1 MYSLLT
7 HTSRYQ
13 NNSSARCTIVST
25 NINNYLSQ
33 IVQFRRELALLLKH
47 IHSLSYSILDKMNN
61 IILYNY

>member
-25 NINNYLSQ
+25 NS
-33 IVQFRRELALLLKH
+33 
-47 IHSLSYSILDKMNN
+47 HSLSYSILDKMNN